1 MPREITTDGV
11 IVIDHE
17 ELRGADVVS
26 LFSERDTYAN
36 WKRQADKRIADLEA
50 VAREV
55 IAVYRDPEGRYEDND
70 IPAHLYKMACDA
82 VDEPR

>member
-1 MPREITTDGV
+1 MAREITTDGV

-36 WKRQADKRIADLEA
+36 WKRQADKRIAYLQAQLGAANRMIEFLTA
-50 VAREV
+50 G
-55 IAVYRDPEGRYEDND
+55 RDDPPITGLQKSE
-70 IPAHLYKMACDA
+70 L
-82 VDEPR
+82 